1 MDIDKLLC
9 KLSVGDMVATEAKY
23 HHTSLIKFYNSYRNN
38 KNDKRE
44 QANEQLM
51 EGIAFSKILEFTEES
66 ILASDETTT
75 PVFFLKGLTEMYKKH
90 FIA

>member
-1 MDIDKLLC
+1 
-9 KLSVGDMVATEAKY
+9 
-23 HHTSLIKFYNSYRNN
+23 
-38 KNDKRE
+38 
-44 QANEQLM
+44 M